1 MKKLLYLMTLFV
13 VSLMIFTT
21 ANAQVRPGQSVF
33 MGSYEQD
40 NNTGNGKESIEWIVL
55 EVSGKRALL
64 LSRYA
69 LDAQPYNNSYVG
81 VTWESCSLRYW
92 LNNDFYYSAFNSGER
107 DMIAL
112 TNVSN
117 PDNPVYGTT
126 GGNNT
131 LDKVFLL
138 SIPEVKYYFREGPQ
152 LECLA
157 TKYTKARGKAND
169 YSIKD
174 HNSDIWWWWLRTPGS
189 QTQYGAT
196 VNVNGGVVNIGYHVD
211 DSYVGI
217 RPAMWIYY

>member
-1 MKKLLYLMTLFV
+1 MKKIFYIVVLCT
-13 VSLMIFTT
+13 VSLMIFAA
-21 ANAQVRPGQSVF
+21 ANAQVYPGQSVY

-55 EVSGKRALL
+55 EVSGKKALL

-69 LDAQPYNNSYVG
+69 LDAQPYNRTFAG
-81 VTWESCSLRYW
+81 VTWETCSLHYW
-92 LNNDFYYSAFNSGER
+92 LNNDFYYSAFTSSER
-107 DMIAL
+107 DKILL

-117 PDNPVYGTT
+117 PNNPSYGTA

-138 SIPEVKYYFREGPQ
+138 SIQEVQKYFREGSQ
-152 LECLA
+152 LQCLA
-157 TKYTKARGKAND
+157 TNYTRARGRAND
-169 YSIKD
+169 YSIRD
-174 HNSDIWWWWLRTPGS
+174 HNSNVWWWWLRSPGS

-196 VNVNGGVVNIGYHVD
+196 VNTNGGIVNIGYHVD

-217 RPAMWIYY
+217 RPAMWVNF